1 MTSLSS
7 SNIRTRDIRRLVS
20 YKSQSIVWDQG
31 CDETSEW
38 VIASLESVTQKNKLI
53 EWLSSKDV
61 SLSNEAILVN
71 STWSALHRITWESL
85 VSEPHRYFGKEEFQF
100 YDIDLKWVLEYKIQG
115 VARFGRY
122 ENA

>member
-1 MTSLSS
+1 M
-7 SNIRTRDIRRLVS
+7 
-20 YKSQSIVWDQG
+20 
-31 CDETSEW
+31 
-38 VIASLESVTQKNKLI
+38 ASLESVTQKNKLI

-61 SLSNEAILVN
+61 SSNNKAILVDF
-71 STWSALHRITWESL
+71 TWSTLHRITWESL

-100 YDIDLKWVLEYKIQG
+100 YDIDLKWALEYKTQE